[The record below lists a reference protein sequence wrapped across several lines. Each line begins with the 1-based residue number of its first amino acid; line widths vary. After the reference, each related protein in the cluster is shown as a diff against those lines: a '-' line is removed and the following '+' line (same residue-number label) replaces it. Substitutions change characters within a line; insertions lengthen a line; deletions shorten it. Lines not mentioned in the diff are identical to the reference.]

1 MSNEFS
7 VVLVQHRQE
16 SEYNDFIGKFYHFPN
31 KYLKLLSHSQIKF
44 VYFEPTTKKGAGVY
58 FGYGKLGKIFEDK
71 RERNHYFVEL
81 TEYKPFSNEVPFY
94 DENGIPRESG
104 SNYNPQNSARIIS
117 NDVLEEICLDG
128 GVILT
133 FTPDAHL
140 IKVLGEELI
149 ASEVVGILE
158 LVKNAYDANAK
169 NCTVRIENI
178 PNLIHV
184 NKTEYKFKNLDGPVI
199 TIEDDGI
206 GMNRNEIE
214 FGWMRPASTI
224 KTNVKERL
232 KAEKLKAIK
241 ENRLGTFKSFIK
253 EIKRQYKGRLPLG
266 EKGVGRFAAHR
277 LGSKLIITTKTSNI
291 DYEYVLKI
299 DWDKL
304 EAKKELEPMNLDS
317 VGFGLTRQAPSRDYG
332 KNKSGTRLVIYGGR
346 KGFDLSKNILKE
358 INRSLL
364 RLQSPSRAPSG
375 FNVRFECPQV
385 KDFEETPIDKE
396 FDPVFS
402 LDALVNEN
410 GSADI
415 ELKFNPPES
424 VPMPSQQFE
433 KLNYDLRKKDLI
445 EPDYWIINDDING
458 NKREPKC
465 GLFFM
470 HIDIWYRITPWITG
484 PNNKVFTDF
493 LDNFGGIS
501 IYRDGLNIFPAEWG
515 AEVDWLKLSKRHIKK
530 GMKLSYY
537 NMIGNLELEQ
547 TANIE
552 LIDKTDRQGLLD
564 NIAFRDLS
572 TLTRNIIFF
581 VENYFIGMREKY
593 SKLTGGLIRE
603 PKRLSEVSGQGSLL
617 VKRIAERYDVVH
629 DTQQILEG
637 FKDQDSRQETLLNLS
652 KSLKNLEKSL
662 KAIQDVQD
670 LLSEQAG
677 YGLAIG
683 VAVHEIAK
691 ITSNFYSGITKILK
705 SKTLDRVKLEELK
718 EASLSLKS
726 ELNRLGPFRAIR
738 NETPQEFNI
747 EKTIQFCRAVFERK
761 FNKMRI
767 EFEVLQQN
775 GTFSVYSRYGAV
787 NQILSNLIDNSC
799 YWLDDISIKNRKI
812 LIKIDGRNRRLI
824 FADTGP
830 DIDDS
835 IRPYLFEPGYSLKVP
850 PSGLG
855 LYICKYYMRSMKGDI
870 YEAGKKDR
878 ISDMSGAQFVLDFS
892 RVASEETE

>member
-1 MSNEFS
+1 MSNELS

-31 KYLKLLSHSQIKF
+31 KYLKLLSHSDIKF

-71 RERNHYFVEL
+71 REKNHYFVEI
-81 TEYKPFSNEVPFY
+81 TEYRSFSNEVPFY
-94 DENGIPRESG
+94 DENEIPRESG
-104 SNYNPQNSARIIS
+104 PNYNPQNSARIIS
-117 NDVLEEICLDG
+117 NVVLEEIFLDG

-133 FTPDAHL
+133 FTSDAHL

-158 LVKNAYDANAK
+158 LVKNAYDASAK
-169 NCTVRIENI
+169 NCSVRIENI
-178 PNLIHV
+178 PNLTHA
-184 NKTEYKFKNLDGPVI
+184 NKTEYKFGNFEGPVI
-199 TIEDDGI
+199 VIEDDGC

-232 KAEKLKAIK
+232 KAEKLKSIK
-241 ENRLGTFKSFIK
+241 EDRLGTFKSFIK
-253 EIKRQYKGRLPLG
+253 EMKKLYKGRLPLG
-266 EKGVGRFAAHR
+266 EKGVGRFATHR
-277 LGSKLIITTKTSNI
+277 LGRRLIITTKTSNI
-291 DYEYVLKI
+291 DYEYIIKI

-304 EAKKELEPMNLDS
+304 EAKKESEPIDLDS
-317 VGFGLTRQAPSRDYG
+317 VGFSLTRQVPSRDYG
-332 KNKSGTRLVIYGGR
+332 KSKSGTRLIIYGGR
-346 KGFDLSKNILKE
+346 KGFDLTGNSIKD

-364 RLQSPSRAPSG
+364 RLQSPERAPSE
-375 FNVRFECPQV
+375 FDVSFECPQV
-385 KDFEETPIDKE
+385 KELEETPIDKE
-396 FDPVFS
+396 FDPIFS
-402 LDALVNEN
+402 LDALVSEK
-410 GSADI
+410 GIADI

-424 VPMPSQQFE
+424 VPMPSQQFN
-433 KLNYDLRKKDLI
+433 KLKYDLRKKDLI
-445 EPDYWIINDDING
+445 DPDYWIINNKKNG
-458 NKREPKC
+458 NKRVPKC
-465 GLFFM
+465 GPFFM
-470 HIDIWYRITPWITG
+470 HIDIWYRITPWING
-484 PNNKVFTDF
+484 PNKKVFTDF

-501 IYRDGLNIFPAEWG
+501 IFRDGLNIFPAEWG
-515 AEVDWLKLSKRHIKK
+515 AEVDWLRLSKRHIKK

-537 NMIGNLELEQ
+537 NIIGNLELEQ

-552 LIDKTDRQGLLD
+552 LIDKTDRQGLLE

-572 TLTRNIIFF
+572 ILSRNIIFF
-581 VENYFIGMREKY
+581 VENHFIGMREKH
-593 SKLTGGLIRE
+593 SKLTSGLIRE

-617 VKRIAERYDVVH
+617 IKRIAERYDVVH
-629 DTQQILEG
+629 DSQQILEG
-637 FKDQDSRQETLLNLS
+637 FRSQDSRQETLLNLS

-662 KAIQDVQD
+662 RAIQDVQD

-691 ITSNFYSGITKILK
+691 ITSNFYSGVTKILK
-705 SKTLDRVKLEELK
+705 SKTLDRVKLEELQ

-747 EKTIQFCRAVFERK
+747 EKAIQFCRAVFERK
-761 FNKMRI
+761 FNKMGI
-767 EFEVLQQN
+767 QFEVLQD
-775 GTFSVYSRYGAV
+775 GTFAVYSRYGAV

-799 YWLDDISIKNRKI
+799 YWLDDVNIKNRKI
-812 LIKIDGRNRRLI
+812 IIKINGPNRSLL
-824 FADTGP
+824 FADTGT
-830 DIDDS
+830 DIDDT
-835 IRPYLFEPGYSLKVP
+835 IRPYLFEPGYSLKIP

-855 LYICKYYMRSMKGDI
+855 LYICKYYMRSMNGDI
-870 YEAGKKDR
+870 YEASMKDR
-878 ISDMSGAQFVLDFS
+878 LSEIPGAQFVLDFS
-892 RVASEETE
+892 RVAKRETE